1 MNEMRTLIWLAAVVA
16 GLLLGIVF
24 FAGLW
29 LTLRKAVCSERPA
42 LWLLGSQFLRTGLAL
57 SGFYLVADGHWQR
70 LLACLLGFVIARFM
84 VTQFTGRRVAP
95 PSCSRKEVL
104 HAIES

>member
-1 MNEMRTLIWLAAVVA
+1 MNEMTMLVWVPAVVA
-16 GLLLGIVF
+16 GLLLGIMF

-29 LTLRKAVCSERPA
+29 LTLRKAICSRRPA
-42 LWLLGSQFLRTGLAL
+42 RWLLGSWFLRTGLAL
-57 SGFYLVADGHWQR
+57 SGFYLVANGHWQR

-84 VTQFTGRRVAP
+84 VTQFTGRLVDP
-95 PSCSRKEVL
+95 PNCSRKENL